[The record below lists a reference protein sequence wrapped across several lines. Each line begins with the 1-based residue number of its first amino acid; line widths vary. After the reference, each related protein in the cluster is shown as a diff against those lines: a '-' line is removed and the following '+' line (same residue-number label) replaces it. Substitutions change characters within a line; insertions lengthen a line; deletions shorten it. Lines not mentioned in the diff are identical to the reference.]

1 MIYGKING
9 NINSNGIIN
18 TAEGSIITGE
28 IKAQSI
34 SVSGTINGNIDIEN
48 KVILNSTASVNGNI
62 KASIVSIEE
71 GANFD
76 GICNML
82 KPNETKVKKINT
94 LSS

>member
-1 MIYGKING
+1 MKWLNRADIDKDI
-9 NINSNGIIN
+9 
-18 TAEGSIITGE
+18 EP
-28 IKAQSI
+28 
-34 SVSGTINGNIDIEN
+34 VGNIDIEN

>member
-1 MIYGKING
+1 MTDENQTSFKCIVDLIVYSPSYENLEELEH
-9 NINSNGIIN
+9 S
-18 TAEGSIITGE
+18 
-28 IKAQSI
+28 
-34 SVSGTINGNIDIEN
+34 N